1 MKRLLL
7 PLLLGFSVTGCSG
20 TDVLN
25 ALAPSQGVILHHDLA
40 YGSGPRRGVDVY
52 APVNASHAPVAVF
65 FYGGGWT
72 DGKRAEYAFV
82 GATLAARGIVTIIP
96 DYRLY
101 PEVRYPAFIED
112 GAAATAWARS
122 HAATYGGDPNK
133 LFLIGHSA
141 GAYIAMMLA
150 LDPTW
155 LAPYA
160 VIPRRDVAGVIGIS
174 GPYDFLPLDTDQLR
188 SIFAPADPLTVSQP
202 INHVKPGQIPPMLL
216 LTGGKDQTVY
226 PRNSYHLANAVRA
239 AGGDVTVKTYPG
251 LNHVF
256 ALGAIATPL
265 TWLAPVQADVTG
277 FIAKQAP

>member
-1 MKRLLL
+1 
-7 PLLLGFSVTGCSG
+7 
-20 TDVLN
+20 
-25 ALAPSQGVILHHDLA
+25 
-40 YGSGPRRGVDVY
+40 
-52 APVNASHAPVAVF
+52 
-65 FYGGGWT
+65 
-72 DGKRAEYAFV
+72 
-82 GATLAARGIVTIIP
+82 
-96 DYRLY
+96 
-101 PEVRYPAFIED
+101 VRYPAFIED

-265 TWLAPVQADVTG
+265 TWLAPVQADITG